1 MTAWLTR
8 PFLGVPARRWLVA
21 AAIAVAVWAAVGWGW
36 GLFAAAGSVFNFV
49 VEALRRRAPVPVP
62 EVLERDADEAS
73 GRAVTVSRQ
82 ADARDA
88 ELRQREAEVRDRV
101 RDMSDDELAR
111 ELERTRRPR

>member
-1 MTAWLTR
+1 MRRRL
-8 PFLGVPARRWLVA
+8 LGVEVRRWLVA
-21 AAIAVAVWAAVGWGW
+21 AAIAVAAWAVLGWGY
-36 GLFAAAGSVFNFV
+36 GLSAAAGSVFSFV
-49 VEALRRRAPVPVP
+49 VTALLGRRRPAPAP

-88 ELRQREAEVRDRV
+88 ELRQREADVRDRV
-101 RDMSDDELAR
+101 RDMPDDELAR